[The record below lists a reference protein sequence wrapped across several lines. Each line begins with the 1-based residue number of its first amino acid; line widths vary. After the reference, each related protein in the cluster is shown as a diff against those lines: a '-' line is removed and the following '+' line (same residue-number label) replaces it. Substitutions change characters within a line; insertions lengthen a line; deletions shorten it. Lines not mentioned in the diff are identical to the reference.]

1 MVSAAKVSE
10 WLQVIGTFGVI
21 LSLVFV
27 GLQMQQTHEI
37 ALSATYQARTDTA
50 VELSMGPISSSE
62 YLSGT
67 AKIYSGNADS
77 LTNEEHVALVWEF
90 LALMAVWEN
99 NHLQYELGFLS
110 EEHWRR
116 NEKSMKCLFEL
127 PFYRDKY
134 SVPDVRESFAL
145 IVAEKMRQATENPS
159 GCRIVTFL
167 DSE

>member
-10 WLQVIGTFGVI
+10 WLQVVGTFGVI
-21 LSLVFV
+21 LSLIFV
-27 GLQMQQTHEI
+27 GLQMRQTHEI

-50 VELSMGPISSSE
+50 VELSMGPISSPE
-62 YLSGT
+62 YLSGI
-67 AKIYSGNADS
+67 AKIFSGDEDS
-77 LTNEEHVALVWEF
+77 LTREEHVALVWEF

-134 SVPDVRESFAL
+134 SVPDVRESFATV
-145 IVAEKMRQATENPS
+145 VAERLRQATENPT
-159 GCRIVTFL
+159 GCRLVTFP
-167 DSE
+167 DFE